1 MDIFREENGV
11 LKVRYQGENLWLMP
25 WGRNALRVCG
35 RWMAQPGLRD
45 WALLPQEGAQ
55 AQICIGQEEASIAV
69 GDIRAVVRHAQ
80 EPDRITLAFYNG
92 RGELLLAE
100 RGGTGALKLRPRFY
114 KPIPGGDVKL
124 TV

>member
-80 EPDRITLAFYNG
+80 EPDRTATI
-92 RGELLLAE
+92 
-100 RGGTGALKLRPRFY
+100 PRRAARARSSCVRASTSPY
-114 KPIPGGDVKL
+114 RAGM
-124 TV
+124 